1 MYSNI
6 LHSLKQQIE
15 LLNQTDTGKAVSE
28 YITLSSEI
36 KPRLSLTP
44 VTENNCFFWSKPAHH
59 QTLIGYD
66 SLISI
71 KAQGSDRFISLKNSY
86 SELLNLWSGDE
97 QPTAFIVFAFDAD
110 DPMHGCWDNL
120 PNTLLTIPEIVIEDK
135 VDMQKISVNLPVNQT
150 DTDKL
155 LKKVAQIFS
164 RFANNTPCKPTQ
176 ATESANI
183 KPAFHSQL
191 NHTQSSQ
198 SASSSKERWL
208 ALTQNAIDT
217 IKTGELEKLVT
228 TRQMSVEIAQ
238 TVDIKQLLSQL
249 INYYPTCSIFN
260 YQAQGQTVLAA
271 SPERLLS
278 LNNRHISSDAIGG
291 TISRSPDSLI
301 RFITSDSKLL
311 NEHAIIADDIYRRL
325 DPYCHVL
332 KMPVNPL
339 LMKLHNMYHL
349 ETPISGQLREQ
360 KNIFD
365 VIDTL
370 HPTPAI
376 AGYPARQAQQWL
388 LQNECYNRG
397 WYTGA
402 FGWIRGIDNGELSV
416 FLRCALIKDNS
427 AQLFAGAG
435 LVAESVAEQEWQET
449 ELKINTILDML

>member
-15 LLNQTDTGKAVSE
+15 SLNKTDTDKSVSE
-28 YITLSSEI
+28 YITLSTEI
-36 KPRLSLTP
+36 KPRLSLYP
-44 VTENNCFFWSKPAHH
+44 VTDNNCFFWSKPAQH
-59 QTLIGYD
+59 QTFIGYD

-71 KAQGSDRFISLKNSY
+71 KTQGSDRFVTLKNSY
-86 SELLNLWSGDE
+86 SGLVKQWSGDE

-110 DPMHGCWDNL
+110 DPMHGCWDKL
-120 PNTLLTIPEIVIEDK
+120 PNTLLTIPKIVIEDK
-135 VDMQKISVNLPVNQT
+135 IDIQRISINLNVQQT
-150 DTDKL
+150 DTNKL
-155 LKKVAQIFS
+155 LNKINKILS
-164 RFANNTPCKPTQ
+164 RFAKDTPCKPRQ
-176 ATESANI
+176 AIDSENL
-183 KPAFHSQL
+183 KPMVK
-191 NHTQSSQ
+191 QSMVKSG
-198 SASSSKERWL
+198 SSGKNRWL
-208 ALTQNAIDT
+208 ELTQHAIST
-217 IKTGELEKLVT
+217 IKSGTLGKLVT
-228 TRQMSVEIAQ
+228 SRKLSVKTEQ
-238 TVDIKQLLSQL
+238 PVDIKKLLTQLL
-249 INYYPTCSIFN
+249 NYYPTCSIFN
-260 YQAQGQTVLAA
+260 YQSQGQTVLAV

-291 TISRSPDSLI
+291 TISRTPDSLI

-376 AGYPARQAQQWL
+376 AGYPARKAQQWL

-416 FLRCALIKDNS
+416 FLRCALIEGNS

-449 ELKINTILDML
+449 ELKMNTILDML